1 MKEQEEPPCG
11 QADHVSSHWLS
22 GNSWDGLSIGAVTL
36 VQASADPYNGRMAEK
51 LSLSP
56 VDAGPSSLLLISLP
70 TSTAIPPKR
79 WANDG
84 SDPSIQLGRGP
95 MVSLPQQEV
104 LRVGEVGKGLI
115 KETPRHPSER
125 RSASKQRLPV
135 APGASLHASGPS
147 GPLSS
152 LSLCSSHRN
161 LFRSRDD
168 LSAPHQI
175 APCQHRS
182 LPLLLHQLGHGSLC
196 FPPQFNPSKPC
207 LHFSSCTQMKFSLL
221 GVRGI
226 GLHWFGPG

>member
-1 MKEQEEPPCG
+1 MKKQEEPPCG

-22 GNSWDGLSIGAVTL
+22 GNSWDELSIGAVTL
-36 VQASADPYNGRMAEK
+36 VQAREDPYNGLMAEK

-70 TSTAIPPKR
+70 TSIAIPPKR
-79 WANDG
+79 WASDG

-104 LRVGEVGKGLI
+104 LCVGEFGKGLI

-125 RSASKQRLPV
+125 RSASEQRLPV

-152 LSLCSSHRN
+152 VSVL
-161 LFRSRDD
+161 
-168 LSAPHQI
+168 
-175 APCQHRS
+175 
-182 LPLLLHQLGHGSLC
+182 
-196 FPPQFNPSKPC
+196 
-207 LHFSSCTQMKFSLL
+207 FSL
-221 GVRGI
+221 
-226 GLHWFGPG
+226 